1 MNKLLQ
7 HRSLIRENIVV
18 LVGLCLCFYF
28 SYHAVQGERSFI
40 RLLSLD
46 RSIVMLEKDHKAI
59 EADRIVLEQKVH
71 AMRPGS
77 ISKDLL
83 EERVREVLGYR
94 HPDEIQLKSN

>member
-46 RSIVMLEKDHKAI
+46 RAIIVLEKDQKAI
-59 EADRIVLEQKVH
+59 SAERISLEHRVQ

-94 HPDEIQLKSN
+94 HPDELELKSN

>member
-46 RSIVMLEKDHKAI
+46 RAIMVLEKDQQAI
-59 EADRIVLEQKVH
+59 ASDRIVLEEKVH

-94 HPDEIQLKSN
+94 HPDEIELKSN

>member
-7 HRSLIRENIVV
+7 HRSLIRENFAL

-28 SYHAVQGERSFI
+28 SYHAFQGERSFI
-40 RLLSLD
+40 RLISLNSAITIATQEQETASAE
-46 RSIVMLEKDHKAI
+46 RAILEK
-59 EADRIVLEQKVH
+59 KVH

-77 ISKDLL
+77 ISRDLL

-94 HPDEIQLKSN
+94 HADEIQVKSN